1 MERIHINITNQEEMT
16 KKKSS
21 SELQREL
28 DQYRSEHSDV
38 LQRAKC
44 AYKEADRARKF
55 FKKYKDKASSH
66 LDYDLYKRMANRPKD
81 LIAIHKKILNL
92 ESKIRK
98 KRKQESL
105 VASQQSSTSSDA
117 DAADIQFG
125 HPRLLLNRNRGRVEQ
140 EVQQRN
146 EANDYE
152 YEQVV
157 RRAQQQRHAENS
169 RNFSE
174 ASLRSRGLEICTRSG
189 HLILSRDERRRMRA
203 R

>member
-105 VASQQSSTSSDA
+105 AASQQSSTSDA

>member
-1 MERIHINITNQEEMT
+1 MT

-55 FKKYKDKASSH
+55 FKKYKDNAKSH

-81 LIAIHKKILNL
+81 LIAIHKKIMNL

-105 VASQQSSTSSDA
+105 ADTDSDMPA
-117 DAADIQFG
+117 G
-125 HPRLLLNRNRGRVEQ
+125 NRGRGSSRGSTNTEQ
-140 EVQQRN
+140 
-146 EANDYE
+146 DITG

-157 RRAQQQRHAENS
+157 RRAQQQRHTENS
-169 RNFSE
+169 RNFNE

-189 HLILSRDERRRMRA
+189 HLILSRDERRRMWA

>member
-1 MERIHINITNQEEMT
+1 
-16 KKKSS
+16 
-21 SELQREL
+21 
-28 DQYRSEHSDV
+28 
-38 LQRAKC
+38 
-44 AYKEADRARKF
+44 
-55 FKKYKDKASSH
+55 
-66 LDYDLYKRMANRPKD
+66 MANRPKD
-81 LIAIHKKILNL
+81 LIDIHKKIMNL

-105 VASQQSSTSSDA
+105 AASQQSSTSDA
-117 DAADIQFG
+117 DAADM
-125 HPRLLLNRNRGRVEQ
+125 PTENRNRGRVEQ

-174 ASLRSRGLEICTRSG
+174 ASLHHVGWRFALDQDI
-189 HLILSRDERRRMRA
+189 
-203 R
+203 